1 MPNKILKIEID
12 DNDDD
17 DHEDLGKYTVD
28 CLLCPKILKIE
39 IDHNDVDLE
48 NL

>member
-12 DNDDD
+12 ENDDD
-17 DHEDLGKYTVD
+17 LDDLSKYTVD

-39 IDHNDVDLE
+39 IDDNDVDLE